1 MGELTVIKPKER
13 PLKIDDD
20 SSYRVC
26 AYCRVSTDQDDQTNS
41 LQAQMDF
48 FEEYFE
54 DYSNWVKVGIFADE
68 GISGTSLNKRDEF
81 NRMCAL
87 AKAGKID
94 MILTKE
100 VSRFSRNIKDFLN
113 ILYDL
118 MDHNVSIYFLAE
130 DLTTEIPADLTKIT
144 QLIVKAQDESE
155 KTSKRVQW
163 GQERKMRKGVVFGR
177 KEMYAYRIVKDENGK
192 QHFVIVEDEADV
204 VRAIFNWFAS
214 GDGTHTIARRLEQQG
229 KKTQRYKNGWT
240 NTVILRMLRNEKYVG
255 DLLQGK
261 TYTKDP
267 LSHKKLYNRG
277 DRNMYYIKDHHPDEA
292 IIDRELW
299 DKVQRILEEKAPS
312 EEVKAKHSNRYWTSG
327 KIYCGL
333 CGGRYVSYRKK
344 QKNTAYKAWVC
355 FENHARGQYK
365 QKILDTGEVTYV
377 GCNALRVND
386 RVLKN
391 ALFDLITEVIKPQKE
406 SIIASFKAE
415 LEKEHKPQN
424 TKKEIAKLQKETF
437 DLDNK
442 IQTWF
447 EQMVEADGQD
457 DKERFKRMIDK
468 HSIRLADM
476 RKQLADLESKGDDI
490 DDATAFINNCIAD
503 LEKIVSLQDDEI
515 NEGLFERITKKIVV
529 YPLNVLELHLSFL
542 TSPIRLQYQ
551 TSGKGDY
558 YKTIFTILNQDEF
571 EELMK
576 DAPRNEIVDI

>member
-1 MGELTVIKPKER
+1 
-13 PLKIDDD
+13 
-20 SSYRVC
+20 
-26 AYCRVSTDQDDQTNS
+26 
-41 LQAQMDF
+41 
-48 FEEYFE
+48 
-54 DYSNWVKVGIFADE
+54 
-68 GISGTSLNKRDEF
+68 
-81 NRMCAL
+81 
-87 AKAGKID
+87 

>member
-1 MGELTVIKPKER
+1 
-13 PLKIDDD
+13 
-20 SSYRVC
+20 
-26 AYCRVSTDQDDQTNS
+26 
-41 LQAQMDF
+41 
-48 FEEYFE
+48 
-54 DYSNWVKVGIFADE
+54 
-68 GISGTSLNKRDEF
+68 
-81 NRMCAL
+81 
-87 AKAGKID
+87 
-94 MILTKE
+94 
-100 VSRFSRNIKDFLN
+100 
-113 ILYDL
+113 
-118 MDHNVSIYFLAE
+118 
-130 DLTTEIPADLTKIT
+130 
-144 QLIVKAQDESE
+144 
-155 KTSKRVQW
+155 
-163 GQERKMRKGVVFGR
+163 
-177 KEMYAYRIVKDENGK
+177 
-192 QHFVIVEDEADV
+192 
-204 VRAIFNWFAS
+204 
-214 GDGTHTIARRLEQQG
+214 
-229 KKTQRYKNGWT
+229 
-240 NTVILRMLRNEKYVG
+240 MLRNEKYVG

-333 CGGRYVSYRKK
+333 CGGRYASYQKK
-344 QKNTAYKAWVC
+344 QKNTPYKAWVC

-365 QKILDTGEVTYV
+365 QKILDTGEVAYV

-391 ALFDLITEVIKPQKE
+391 ALFDLITEVVKPQKE

-415 LEKEHKPQN
+415 LEKEHKPQD
-424 TKKEIAKLQKETF
+424 TQKEIAKLQKEAF

-442 IQTWF
+442 IQNWF
-447 EQMVEADGQD
+447 EQKVEAENQD

-468 HSIRLADM
+468 HSERLSDM
-476 RKQLADLESKGDDI
+476 RKQLAELKSKGDSI
-490 DDATAFINNCIAD
+490 DDATAYINACIAE
-503 LEKIVSLQDDEI
+503 LERVVSLQGDEI
-515 NEGLFERITKKIVV
+515 NEGLYERITKKIVV

-558 YKTIFTILNQDEF
+558 YKTIFTILNQNEF

-576 DAPRNEIVDI
+576 TAPRNEIADI

>member
-13 PLKIDDD
+13 TLKIDDN

-26 AYCRVSTDQDDQTNS
+26 AYCRVSTDQDDQVNS
-41 LQAQMDF
+41 LQAQLDF

-54 DYSNWVKVGIFADE
+54 DYNNWIKVGIFADE

-94 MILTKE
+94 VILTKE

-113 ILYDL
+113 ILHDL
-118 MDHNVSIYFLAE
+118 MAHNVSIYFLAE
-130 DLTTEIPADLTKIT
+130 DLTTEIPEDMNKIT
-144 QLIVKAQDESE
+144 ELIVKAQAESE
-155 KTSKRVQW
+155 KTSRRVQW

-177 KEMYAYRIVKDENGK
+177 KEMYAYRIVKDDSGK

-240 NTVILRMLRNEKYVG
+240 NTVILRILRNEKYVG

-261 TYTKDP
+261 TFTKDP
-267 LSHKKLYNRG
+267 LTHKKQYNRG

-312 EEVKAKHSNRYWTSG
+312 EEIKAKHSNRYWTSG

-365 QKILDTGEVTYV
+365 QVKLDTGEIANV
-377 GCNALRVND
+377 GCNSLRVND

-391 ALFDLITEVIKPQKE
+391 ALYDLITEVIKPQKDKIVA
-406 SIIASFKAE
+406 SIKAE
-415 LEKEHKPQN
+415 LVKEYKPQD
-424 TKKEIAKLQKETF
+424 TQKEITKLQNDIS
-437 DLDNK
+437 DLDDK
-442 IQTWF
+442 IQDWF
-447 EQMVEADGQD
+447 EQKVEAESQD

-468 HSIRLADM
+468 HSERLSDM
-476 RKQLADLESKGDDI
+476 RKQLAELKSKGDSI
-490 DDATAFINNCIAD
+490 DDATAYINACIAE
-503 LEKIVSLQDDEI
+503 LERIVSLQDDEI
-515 NEGLFERITKKIVV
+515 NEGLYERITKKIVV

-542 TSPIRLQYQ
+542 TSPIRLQYK

-558 YKTIFTILNQDEF
+558 YKTIFTILNQNEF
-571 EELMK
+571 DELMK
-576 DAPRNEIVDI
+576 SAPRNEIADI

>member
-1 MGELTVIKPKER
+1 MGELKVIKPKER

-20 SSYRVC
+20 GSYRVC
-26 AYCRVSTDQDDQTNS
+26 AYCRVSTDLEQINS
-41 LQAQMDF
+41 LQSQIEF
-48 FEEYFE
+48 FEDYFE
-54 DYSNWVKVGIFADE
+54 DYPNWTKVDIFADE

-81 NRMCAL
+81 NRMYSMAIS
-87 AKAGKID
+87 GKID
-94 MILTKE
+94 IILTKE
-100 VSRFSRNIKDFLN
+100 VSRFSRNIQDFLN
-113 ILYDL
+113 IIKELSA
-118 MDHNVSIYFLAE
+118 HNVYVYFLSDNLYTERPE
-130 DLTTEIPADLTKIT
+130 DIPTLTDLIY
-144 QLIVKAQDESE
+144 KAQLESE
-155 KTSKRVQW
+155 KTSRRVQW

-177 KEMYAYRIVKDENGK
+177 KEMYAYRIVKDESGK
-192 QHFVIVEDEADV
+192 QHFAIVEDEADV

-240 NTVILRMLRNEKYVG
+240 NTVILRILRNEKYVG

-261 TYTKDP
+261 TYTENA

-299 DKVQRILEEKAPS
+299 DRVQRLLEEKAPS
-312 EEVKAKHSNRYWTSG
+312 EEIKAKHSNRYWTSG

-333 CGGRYVSYRKK
+333 CGGRYVSYQKK
-344 QKNTAYKAWVC
+344 QKNTPYKAWVC

-365 QKILDTGEVTYV
+365 QKILDTGEVAYV

-391 ALFDLITEVIKPQKE
+391 ALFDLITEVVKPQKE
-406 SIIASFKAE
+406 SIIASLKAE
-415 LEKEHKPQN
+415 LEKEHKPQD
-424 TKKEIAKLQKETF
+424 TQKEIAKLQKEVF

-442 IQTWF
+442 IQNWF
-447 EQMVEADGQD
+447 EQMVEAESQD
-457 DKERFKRMIDK
+457 DKERFKRMVDK

-476 RKQLADLESKGDDI
+476 RKQLADLKSKGDCI
-490 DDATAFINNCIAD
+490 DDATAFINTCIAE
-503 LEKIVSLQDDEI
+503 LEKIVSLQEDEI

-576 DAPRNEIVDI
+576 DAPRNEIADI